1 MKLQKRRRRRTG
13 GLQIASPCSDHS
25 AYMLPFL
32 PLGFAQNF
40 TPVLRVVKKLG
51 ERPGEDTGYPPY
63 IWAKYKFRWAPPLL
77 PRVLG
82 IHFINKPYPTL
93 LKDLNPPLKSLPS
106 KKASKLIS
114 TQQLKIT
121 LIWTGSKKVHVRH
134 FVRYLNTLM
143 SENGDMMANGQ

>member
-1 MKLQKRRRRRTG
+1 MFRPLGLHAAFPASRVCSKLYTCTESSEKTG
-13 GLQIASPCSDHS
+13 GRSPSNR
-25 AYMLPFL
+25 LL
-32 PLGFAQNF
+32 
-40 TPVLRVVKKLG
+40 LG
-51 ERPGEDTGYPPY
+51 ERPGEDNGYPPY
-63 IWAKYKFRWAPPLL
+63 IYAKYKFRWAPPLL

-143 SENGDMMANGQ
+143 SENGDMMANSQ